1 MKKWY
6 ILVYGNGN
14 RTIME
19 ESEYWKEQKENYE
32 VKPNDPNHYDEALK
46 GIVEAEHEPT
56 WDDLEYDEETGTYLL
71 RENFDFVLKGIV
83 EAEHELDWDDFE
95 YDEETGT
102 YLLREN

>member
-56 WDDLEYDEETGTYLL
+56 WDDLEYDETGGYH
-71 RENFDFVLKGIV
+71 LKDDI
-83 EAEHELDWDDFE
+83 AE
-95 YDEETGT
+95 
-102 YLLREN
+102 